1 MCVLVRVRVRVRVRV
16 LVRVRVRV
24 RVRVFIY
31 IGGVASKKVR
41 DIGLALT
48 RAKETFNLIFLC
60 GRNLKLMEE
69 LKAVYL
75 SCY

>member
-1 MCVLVRVRVRVRVRV
+1 VFVFVFVCVCVY
-16 LVRVRVRV
+16 
-24 RVRVFIY
+24 IH

-69 LKAVYL
+69 LKALYL
-75 SCY
+75 S

>member
-1 MCVLVRVRVRVRVRV
+1 MSVCVRACVCVC
-16 LVRVRVRV
+16 
-24 RVRVFIY
+24 VFIY

-48 RAKETFNLIFLC
+48 RAKETLNLIFLC

-69 LKAVYL
+69 LKAIYL

>member
-1 MCVLVRVRVRVRVRV
+1 VY
-16 LVRVRVRV
+16 
-24 RVRVFIY
+24 IH

-69 LKAVYL
+69 LKALYL
-75 SCY
+75 S